1 MVVVVVHHTALAALA
16 APHLLPQALLQVE
29 EVGAVLE
36 EQLLQLLV
44 LEEVDCLMA
53 VRLAHQMV

>member
-1 MVVVVVHHTALAALA
+1 MVHHTALAALA